1 MEAFCEVILRIMTL
15 LVKKKLFAWVM
26 HITFINYSPEL
37 NGCSHSLVSNDSRH
51 GYADKL
57 TEVVDRAHHRE
68 LPFFFLAHKSKLYN
82 ISRKY
87 NTNIY

>member
-1 MEAFCEVILRIMTL
+1 
-15 LVKKKLFAWVM
+15 M
-26 HITFINYSPEL
+26 HIVFINYSPEL

-57 TEVVDRAHHRE
+57 TEVVDRAHHRQ

-87 NTNIY
+87 NTNIIHTKILCKDTVRLRRIL